1 MTRKPQDPSPRRR
14 HRAGWWLLGLALPLA
29 LLGAGHAVLWRLAA
43 QRLEAGFHAWAEARR
58 AQGWQ
63 VAHGPPSPGGWPLA
77 ATLALPAPRVAV
89 PGAAGWQAEALMLR
103 VRLLRPGT
111 LEAEPEG
118 RQSLRLGGAI
128 LPFAAGRIL
137 ATLPLEAGRAPD
149 RATVTA
155 TQLRI
160 GTGAEATAVEAASAH
175 LATAPD
181 AREGEAALTLSL
193 SLDGVMLPLATPL
206 GRQVEAA
213 TLEAVM
219 TGPLPGP
226 SLLPARAMQWRDSGG
241 ALEVRALTLRAGEVA
256 ASAAATLVLDAA
268 LQPMGAGTLRI
279 AGAPRLL
286 EALGAAGLV
295 PPRTATLARGLL
307 PLLSRPDPETGQP
320 TLEVPVTLENRTL
333 SAARIP
339 LARLPA
345 LALPE

>member
-1 MTRKPQDPSPRRR
+1 MTRKPQDTPPRRR
-14 HRAGWWLLGLALPLA
+14 RAGRWLLGLALPLA

-43 QRLEAGFHAWAEARR
+43 QRLEAGFQGWAEARR

-63 VAHGPPSPGGWPLA
+63 VAHGAPRPGGWPLA
-77 ATLALPAPRVAV
+77 ATLALPAPRLAL
-89 PGAAGWQAEALMLR
+89 PGGTEWQAEALTLR
-103 VRLLRPGT
+103 VHLLRPGT

-118 RQSLRLGGAI
+118 RQSLRLGAAA
-128 LPFAAGRIL
+128 LAFAADRML
-137 ATLPLEAGRAPD
+137 ATLPLDAGMAPD
-149 RATVTA
+149 RTTVAA

-160 GTGAEATAVEAASAH
+160 GAGAQGMTVEAAGAD
-175 LATAPD
+175 LAAVPN
-181 AREGEAALTLSL
+181 AGEGEAALTLSL
-193 SLDGVMLPLATPL
+193 SLEGVMLPLDTPL
-206 GRQVEAA
+206 GRQVQAA
-213 TLEAVM
+213 TLEAAL

-226 SLLPARAMQWRDSGG
+226 RPLPARAAQWRDAGG

-256 ASAAATLVLDAA
+256 ASAAATLALDAA
-268 LQPMGAGTLRI
+268 LQPMGAGTLRL

-307 PLLSRPDPETGQP
+307 PLLSRPDPQTGQP